1 MALARL
7 SSTPS
12 WAFGLLLVFLAT
24 LSTVSQA
31 LNIVIPG
38 GTGKIGQRVAATL
51 GSQGHSVKILCRNA
65 FLASAPA
72 RVSSDF
78 GWVGK
83 AFLKANPR
91 VTLRD
96 WDGGDLLDIVG
107 QDWLGWQDDALAG
120 ADAVINLVGGFTEQR
135 VMACERIVRE
145 SLSVNPTAMQIT
157 LSPIDDD
164 LSMKLKKDRVELCEK
179 MVTENCMKSA
189 CLRVEINDIDG
200 ACQKILS
207 EIDGL

>member
-1 MALARL
+1 MASTTRAL
-7 SSTPS
+7 SSLALS
-12 WAFGLLLVFLAT
+12 LMLLLSAFIHVAD
-24 LSTVSQA
+24 A

-38 GTGKIGQRVAATL
+38 GTGKIGQRVAAIL

-65 FLASAPA
+65 FLAAAPA
-72 RVSSDF
+72 RVSPDF

-83 AFLKANPR
+83 AYLNANPR

-107 QDWLGWQDDALAG
+107 QDWLGWQEDALTG
-120 ADAVINLVGGFTEQR
+120 ADAVINLVGGYTEQR

-145 SLSVNPTAMQIT
+145 SLNVNPTAMQIT

-164 LSMKLKKDRVELCEK
+164 LTMKLKKDRVELCEK
-179 MVTENCMKSA
+179 MVKDNCMKSE

-200 ACQKILS
+200 ACQKIIS
-207 EIDGL
+207 VIDGL

>member
-1 MALARL
+1 MALGLIFLL
-7 SSTPS
+7 S
-12 WAFGLLLVFLAT
+12 AFIHGAD
-24 LSTVSQA
+24 A

-65 FLASAPA
+65 FLAAAPA

-83 AFLKANPR
+83 AYLNANPR

-107 QDWLGWQDDALAG
+107 QDWLGWQEDALTG
-120 ADAVINLVGGFTEQR
+120 ADAIINLVGGYTEQR

-145 SLSVNPTAMQIT
+145 SLSVNPTAMQVT

-164 LSMKLKKDRVELCEK
+164 LTMKLKKDRVELCEK
-179 MVTENCMKSA
+179 TVKDNCMKCE

-200 ACQKILS
+200 ACQKIVDI
-207 EIDGL
+207 IDSL

>member
-1 MALARL
+1 MTSAYSIAVI
-7 SSTPS
+7 
-12 WAFGLLLVFLAT
+12 LLLSASVHVAN
-24 LSTVSQA
+24 A

-65 FLASAPA
+65 FLAAAPA

-83 AFLKANPR
+83 AYLNADPR

-107 QDWLGWQDDALAG
+107 QDWLGWQEDALTN
-120 ADAVINLVGGFTEQR
+120 ADAVINLVGGYTEQR

-164 LSMKLKKDRVELCEK
+164 LTMKLKKDRVELCEK
-179 MVTENCMKSA
+179 MVKDNCMKSE
-189 CLRVEINDIDG
+189 CLRVEVNDIDG
-200 ACQKILS
+200 ACKQIIDI
-207 EIDGL
+207 IDGL

>member
-1 MALARL
+1 MTSANSVSSLAVSL
-7 SSTPS
+7 II
-12 WAFGLLLVFLAT
+12 LLAANIHVAD
-24 LSTVSQA
+24 A

-65 FLASAPA
+65 FLAAAPA

-83 AFLKANPR
+83 AYLNANPR

-107 QDWLGWQDDALAG
+107 QDWLGWQEDALTD
-120 ADAVINLVGGFTEQR
+120 ADAVINLVGGYTEQR

-145 SLSVNPTAMQIT
+145 SLNVNPTAMQVT

-164 LSMKLKKDRVELCEK
+164 LTMKLKKDRVELCEK
-179 MVTENCMKSA
+179 TVKDNCMKSD
-189 CLRVEINDIDG
+189 CLRVEMNDIDG
-200 ACQKILS
+200 ACQKIVDI
-207 EIDGL
+207 IDGL

>member
-1 MALARL
+1 MASSSRISSLAISL
-7 SSTPS
+7 V
-12 WAFGLLLVFLAT
+12 LLLWANVH
-24 LSTVSQA
+24 VVNA

-38 GTGKIGQRVAATL
+38 GTGKIGQKVAATL

-65 FLASAPA
+65 FLAAAPA

-83 AFLKANPR
+83 AYLNANPR
-91 VTLRD
+91 VSLRD

-107 QDWLGWQDDALAG
+107 QDWLGWQEDALTD
-120 ADAVINLVGGFTEQR
+120 ADAVINLVGGFTDQR

-145 SLSVNPTAMQIT
+145 SLSVNPTALQIT

-164 LSMKLKKDRVELCEK
+164 LTMKLKKDRVALCEK
-179 MVTENCMKSA
+179 MVKDNCMKSE
-189 CLRVEINDIDG
+189 CLRVEVNDIDG
-200 ACQKILS
+200 ACQKIMDV
-207 EIDGL
+207 IDGL

>member
-1 MALARL
+1 MASSSL
-7 SSTPS
+7 SSS
-12 WAFGLLLVFLAT
+12 FAVSLVLLLSAFIHGAD
-24 LSTVSQA
+24 A

-65 FLASAPA
+65 FLAAAPA
-72 RVSSDF
+72 RVSSEF

-83 AFLKANPR
+83 AYLNANPR

-107 QDWLGWQDDALAG
+107 QDWLGWQEDALTG
-120 ADAVINLVGGFTEQR
+120 ADAVINLVGGYTEQR

-164 LSMKLKKDRVELCEK
+164 LTMKLKKDRVELCEK
-179 MVTENCMKSA
+179 MVKDNCMKSE

-200 ACQKILS
+200 ACQKIVDI
-207 EIDGL
+207 IDSL

>member
-1 MALARL
+1 MASSSLISSLALRL
-7 SSTPS
+7 V
-12 WAFGLLLVFLAT
+12 LLLSAFIHGAD
-24 LSTVSQA
+24 A

-65 FLASAPA
+65 FLAAAPA

-83 AFLKANPR
+83 AYLNANPR

-107 QDWLGWQDDALAG
+107 QDWLGWQEDVLTG
-120 ADAVINLVGGFTEQR
+120 ADAVINLVGGYTEQR

-164 LSMKLKKDRVELCEK
+164 LTMKLKKDRVELCEK
-179 MVTENCMKSA
+179 MVKDNCMKSE
-189 CLRVEINDIDG
+189 CLRVEINDVDG
-200 ACQKILS
+200 ACQKIMKV
-207 EIDGL
+207 IDGL

>member
-1 MALARL
+1 MASTSLASSLALGLIFLL
-7 SSTPS
+7 S
-12 WAFGLLLVFLAT
+12 AFIHGAD
-24 LSTVSQA
+24 A

-65 FLASAPA
+65 FLAAAPA

-83 AFLKANPR
+83 AYLNANPR

-107 QDWLGWQDDALAG
+107 QDWLGWQEDALTG
-120 ADAVINLVGGFTEQR
+120 ADAIINLVGGYTEQR

-145 SLSVNPTAMQIT
+145 SLSVNPTAMQVT

-164 LSMKLKKDRVELCEK
+164 LTMKLKKDRVELCEK
-179 MVTENCMKSA
+179 TVKDNCMKCE

-200 ACQKILS
+200 ACQKIVDI
-207 EIDGL
+207 IDSL

>member
-1 MALARL
+1 MTSANSI
-7 SSTPS
+7 SSF
-12 WAFGLLLVFLAT
+12 AVGLVLLLLVISHAN
-24 LSTVSQA
+24 A

-51 GSQGHSVKILCRNA
+51 GSQGHSVKRLCRNA
-65 FLASAPA
+65 FLAAAPA

-83 AFLKANPR
+83 AYLNQNPR

-107 QDWLGWQDDALAG
+107 QDWLGWQEDALAD
-120 ADAVINLVGGFTEQR
+120 ADAVINLVGGYTEQR

-145 SLSVNPTAMQIT
+145 SLSVNPTAMQVT

-164 LSMKLKKDRVELCEK
+164 LTMKLKKDRVEICEK
-179 MVTENCMKSA
+179 MVKDNCMKSE
-189 CLRVEINDIDG
+189 CLRVEMNDIDG
-200 ACQKILS
+200 ACKKIVDI
-207 EIDGL
+207 IDGL